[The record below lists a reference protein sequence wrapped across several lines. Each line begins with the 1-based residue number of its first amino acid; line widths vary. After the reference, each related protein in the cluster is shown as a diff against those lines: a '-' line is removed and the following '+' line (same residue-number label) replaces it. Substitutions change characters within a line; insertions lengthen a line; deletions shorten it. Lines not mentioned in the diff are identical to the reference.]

1 MRSQIHKGLIILC
14 AAGMAPTACRKEQP
28 KKKTRS
34 EAVAEASR
42 QRRMVIN
49 FANGIRSVLEWRQ
62 TQPVAHSG
70 SARQAL
76 IEAVV
81 KRFDEVPAKD
91 LPPGMEATWRQMLTL
106 WHQLAKVPAASP
118 ELIKQGDEVTAKLN
132 ALLAASG
139 HPDVR
144 L

>member
-70 SARQAL
+70 PSSVIAMVAGSSGSTSSPSKRNFSAPDGHFSIIAMTCART
-76 IEAVV
+76 V
-81 KRFDEVPAKD
+81 D
-91 LPPGMEATWRQMLTL
+91 
-106 WHQLAKVPAASP
+106 SP
-118 ELIKQGDEVTAKLN
+118 V
-132 ALLAASG
+132 SG
-139 HPDVR
+139 T
-144 L
+144 